1 MIPDTF
7 YNFGQERID
16 PYYWIRD
23 KANLE
28 IIDYLAKENSYTDI
42 VMSSTKALQ
51 ETIYNEIVGRLK
63 ENDESY
69 PTFQNGYY
77 YYSRTEQGKQY
88 RTYCRRKGSME
99 APEEI
104 IFNLNEMAEGKS
116 AFIFRG
122 YSISPDNSMAAYFY
136 NETGS
141 SAEFTLKIKELA
153 SGKEVGF
160 SVDRATSVAWANDNK
175 TLFYGLSDET
185 LRPYIIYRRTLDAP
199 TGELVYEEK
208 DARFRAYVYSSKTKE
223 YIFIASASSTTSE
236 ERYIPADK
244 PMESFKLF
252 LPRVQ
257 DVEYSVYPHKEKFF
271 VRYKD
276 KEHLNGMIYEVPLTG
291 HEERSHWKLFLPHDS
306 ETRIE
311 DIDILHDWVLLE
323 LRRNG
328 LSEIQVMQTSGN
340 GQPTTIAFPEPV
352 YSAWLNGNPEYDA
365 TTFRYSYTSLN
376 RPTTLYEYN
385 IATGETKKLKEQE
398 IPSGFNTDDYTVE
411 RLWYRPRW
419 G

>member
-1 MIPDTF
+1 
-7 YNFGQERID
+7 
-16 PYYWIRD
+16 
-23 KANLE
+23 
-28 IIDYLAKENSYTDI
+28 
-42 VMSSTKALQ
+42 
-51 ETIYNEIVGRLK
+51 
-63 ENDESY
+63 
-69 PTFQNGYY
+69 
-77 YYSRTEQGKQY
+77 
-88 RTYCRRKGSME
+88 
-99 APEEI
+99 
-104 IFNLNEMAEGKS
+104 
-116 AFIFRG
+116 
-122 YSISPDNSMAAYFY
+122 
-136 NETGS
+136 
-141 SAEFTLKIKELA
+141 
-153 SGKEVGF
+153 
-160 SVDRATSVAWANDNK
+160 
-175 TLFYGLSDET
+175 
-185 LRPYIIYRRTLDAP
+185 
-199 TGELVYEEK
+199 
-208 DARFRAYVYSSKTKE
+208 
-223 YIFIASASSTTSE
+223 
-236 ERYIPADK
+236 
-244 PMESFKLF
+244 MESFKLF

-411 RLWYRPRW
+411 RLWATAPDGVEVPMAVVYRKGLKKDGCNPTLLYSYGSYGSSTDAYFSASIYSLVDR
-419 G
+419 GFIYAIAQIREVAT